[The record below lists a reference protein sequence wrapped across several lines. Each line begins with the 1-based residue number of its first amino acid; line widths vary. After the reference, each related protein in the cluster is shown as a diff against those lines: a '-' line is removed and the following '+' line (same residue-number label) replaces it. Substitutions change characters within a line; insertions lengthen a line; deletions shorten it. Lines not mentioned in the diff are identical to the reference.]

1 MIHETAAGLNEERQY
16 LELAQRHGL
25 PNERWARN
33 QMIES
38 HRKIIANLEKDME
51 EPPDLQPTS
60 PIELPPDSPSPPGS
74 ATLSATGTAAATSTN
89 EIAGVVPDSKD

>member
-1 MIHETAAGLNEERQY
+1 LATLGGLQPCIEIEQMIHETAAGLNEERQY

-38 HRKIIANLEKDME
+38 HRKIIANLEKEME
-51 EPPDLQPTS
+51 DL
-60 PIELPPDSPSPPGS
+60 L
-74 ATLSATGTAAATSTN
+74 AARAKRQL
-89 EIAGVVPDSKD
+89 A